1 MYSKTTEDIDG
12 SNDDLIPQRIPE
24 DSFGYAQLRLGADEA
39 NSGHTPYSVVFSN
52 NQEKAKR
59 KNYQIMI
66 TLLIIV
72 LVLVCIVF
80 ITLYVSETKKR
91 REGSSSA
98 RYCLTPGCID
108 AASFMQTAM
117 DTSVKPCDNFYQF
130 ACGGWIKKNP
140 IPEKLSR
147 WGVDSVLA
155 TENMN
160 ALRRALEGG
169 NNNIAHTSKGF
180 NAEQKACRFY
190 KACMDTN
197 SIKKAGS
204 KPFFGVLK
212 KITALVGQSS
222 TETKHVLRDYLQLFN
237 REYSVNA
244 LFKTFVEVDARN
256 SSKNVIQVILIPY
269 MFDLGFLK
277 HQAFCKTLQN
287 FDVQE
292 FQNVHISN
300 NSLN

>member
-12 SNDDLIPQRIPE
+12 STDDLIPQRMPE

-39 NSGHTPYSVVFSN
+39 NSGHAPYSVVFSN
-52 NQEKAKR
+52 SQEKARK

-66 TLLIIV
+66 TLLIIL

-91 REGSSSA
+91 REGSSTG

-117 DTSVKPCDNFYQF
+117 DTSVGPCDNFYQF

-155 TENMN
+155 TENLN
-160 ALRRALEGG
+160 VLRRVLEGG
-169 NNNIAHTSKGF
+169 NQNLAHVSKGIS
-180 NAEQKACRFY
+180 AEQKACKFY
-190 KACMDTN
+190 KACMDTSN
-197 SIKKAGS
+197 IKKAGS
-204 KPFFGVLK
+204 KPLHAVLK
-212 KITALVGQSS
+212 SIDFSISHSISK
-222 TETKHVLRDYLQLFN
+222 ETRDILREYLQLLN
-237 REYSVNA
+237 KDYNVDA

-256 SSKNVIQVILIPY
+256 SSKNVIQV
-269 MFDLGFLK
+269 
-277 HQAFCKTLQN
+277 
-287 FDVQE
+287 
-292 FQNVHISN
+292 NVVPS
-300 NSLN
+300 